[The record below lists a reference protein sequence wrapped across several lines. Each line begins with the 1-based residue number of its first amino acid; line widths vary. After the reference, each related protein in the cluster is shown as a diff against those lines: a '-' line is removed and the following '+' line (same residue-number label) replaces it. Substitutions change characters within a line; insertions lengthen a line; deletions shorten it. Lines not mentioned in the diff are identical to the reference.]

1 MGAQRTGCRLLPSSI
16 SASGSNA
23 CMSVRGSKQQH
34 SCHKLTHCVAV
45 DEAAVAHANGS
56 ENERVAIV
64 GVRLQ
69 PGVPGYDGVIAD
81 ALQAGVTLGNY
92 ESASA
97 TGTCS

>member
-1 MGAQRTGCRLLPSSI
+1 MG
-16 SASGSNA
+16 
-23 CMSVRGSKQQH
+23 VRGSKQQH
-34 SCHKLTHCVAV
+34 SCRELTHCVAV

-56 ENERVAIV
+56 ENERVAIG

-81 ALQAGVTLGNY
+81 ALQAGVTLGDY

-97 TGTCS
+97 TCTCS

>member
-1 MGAQRTGCRLLPSSI
+1 
-16 SASGSNA
+16 
-23 CMSVRGSKQQH
+23 MSVMRGSKQH
-34 SCHKLTHCVAV
+34 SCHEQTHCVAV

-81 ALQAGVTLGNY
+81 ALQAGVTLGDY

-97 TGTCS
+97 TSTCS